1 MNPIEQL
8 TQTQNASPLQ
18 AIAALFGPQRAEGS
32 TDAAAAAEFANLLQS
47 AQAVSGTGKVA
58 GVMADGSQVE
68 GLQGIGQLS
77 NEQAEILASLG
88 IALPADQVP
97 ATFQDI
103 INKYGPE
110 NVVATEGSTLP
121 PADAKVLASSVV
133 NYPAATAAGPEGQA
147 AAAPDFASLPE
158 GARAELL
165 NSLQAGAAN
174 GTVPPLTLTA
184 PNGETHVLPV
194 AELVALINGAADAAA
209 PEVQVAAQA
218 AAAANTAKAPQAVE
232 APSAPTNPE
241 ATADTQ
247 AQPQTASAAPS
258 TVLSGDPLT
267 NPTVDTT
274 ANAAV
279 ATDTS
284 VGDEPAI
291 TRETAVDAIAR
302 APEDDKNLVETSN
315 KKPSDEAQNNPNGH
329 MVAAQQAQQQA
340 AAVAAQQNTALNG
353 GKKSFMGAVNEKP
366 TVSSATGTPGQTTPQ
381 VASQTAVPDA
391 LTAKA
396 VEPVA
401 PRPEVL
407 PQMSAARDL
416 GMGTT
421 PALTPERLAGM
432 PDGGAA
438 AMVAT
443 GLSGMKSDSGFM
455 SSMSLL
461 GGNPSRGLQ
470 GHVAKQLNMSV
481 SRAVKAG
488 EQEFTLRLDPAELGR
503 VQVKMRFMDGG
514 RVHAQVIAERP
525 ETLELLQKDSR
536 GLERALNASGQKGE
550 NPVIEFSLDQGNH
563 ESAGRAFAEAVQQE
577 KMRDELAARA
587 GGGREFDVAAEDAAD
602 EIPLDD
608 ILPYVDAETGLDIRV

>member
-58 GVMADGSQVE
+58 GVMADGSQIE
-68 GLQGIGQLS
+68 GLQGVGQLS
-77 NEQAEILASLG
+77 NEQAEVLASLG

-121 PADAKVLASSVV
+121 PADTKVLASSVV
-133 NYPAATAAGPEGQA
+133 NPAAATVTAGGQA
-147 AAAPDFASLPE
+147 APALDFASLPE

-241 ATADTQ
+241 ATTDTQ
-247 AQPQTASAAPS
+247 AQPQAASAAPS

-279 ATDTS
+279 TTDTS

-366 TVSSATGTPGQTTPQ
+366 TVSSATGAPSQATPQ
-381 VASQTAVPDA
+381 VAGQTAVPDA

-602 EIPLDD
+602 EIPLDE